1 MELKFFKGALPT
13 EGVVVGSIWFDSANG
28 LIKVCTKVEEGVYTW
43 ENYSGVQ
50 DIDYANQTLSF
61 TKADGTVE
69 TLSFE
74 DVASK
79 SALETLSN
87 TVAGLGTSLGAA
99 EGKITAIEN
108 VLNGEG
114 ENAGLVAEVAAN
126 KAAVATVDSRIEAAV
141 KVETEAR
148 TEAVNGLQDAI
159 DAVEETVEGHG
170 TDIATI
176 KAVVGLGGES
186 GENKTINEIINEKV
200 DALEDTLTP
209 LINGKVDAET
219 YATDKK
225 VLEDAVAAEAE
236 TARAA
241 EKANADAIAAEK
253 ARVDALIGSDVPAEG
268 EGQLSIRDIVIDEVA
283 TQLTSENISESFD
296 TLKEMAEW
304 LSDHPADVQEMNDAI
319 DANTTAIATLNGN
332 AETAGSVAKAVADA
346 KAEVL
351 EVIAE
356 NEEVT
361 AAAYTE
367 LDGRVDTLEGK
378 VKTLEDVNAEN
389 RLDALETAVGTTLPA
404 SIETAKGEAVA
415 AAGIAADTKISTAIT
430 NLDLPNTYEAK
441 GAAEALETKLTGDG
455 GAIATNAAGVAANA
469 AAIQSLQTA
478 VANVMTWTSFN

>member
-87 TVAGLGTSLGAA
+87 TVTGLGTSLGTA
-99 EGKITAIEN
+99 EGKITAIET

-114 ENAGLVAEVAAN
+114 ENAGLVADVAAN

-141 KVETEAR
+141 KVETDAR
-148 TEAVNGLQDAI
+148 VEAVNGLQDAI
-159 DAVEETVEGHG
+159 DAVEETVESHS
-170 TDIATI
+170 TDLATI

-186 GENKTINEIINEKV
+186 GENKTIDELIDEKV
-200 DALEDTLTP
+200 GALEDTLTP

-225 VLEDAVAAEAE
+225 ALKDEIAAEAV
-236 TARAA
+236 TARAN

-268 EGQLSIRDIVIDEVA
+268 EEQLSIRDIVIDEVA

-319 DANTTAIATLNGN
+319 NANTTAIATLNGT

-351 EVIAE
+351 EVITE

-361 AAAYTE
+361 AAALTDLDVRVDA
-367 LDGRVDTLEGK
+367 LDGQ
-378 VKTLEDVNAEN
+378 VKAIEDVNASD
-389 RLDALETAVGTTLPA
+389 RLDALETAVETTLPA
-404 SIETAKGEAVA
+404 AISTAKSEAISE
-415 AAGIAADTKISTAIT
+415 AGSAADTKISTAIAT
-430 NLDLPNTYEAK
+430 LDLPNTYEAK
-441 GAAEALETKLTGDG
+441 GAADALETKLTGEG
-455 GAIATNAAGVAANA
+455 GAITVNAAGVAANA
-469 AAIQSLQTA
+469 AAIESLQTA
-478 VANVMTWTSFN
+478 VANVMTWASFN